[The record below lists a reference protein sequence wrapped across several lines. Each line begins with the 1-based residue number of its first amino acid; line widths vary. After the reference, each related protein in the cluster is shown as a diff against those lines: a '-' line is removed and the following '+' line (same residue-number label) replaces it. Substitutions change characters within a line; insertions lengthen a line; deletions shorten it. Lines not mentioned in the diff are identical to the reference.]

1 MLLSLADFSRTNPIQ
16 TPSGP
21 KKDLTLPQCR
31 RLLDLHPWPDTLQ
44 SRSSHSSSSA
54 LTSGEI
60 EAHQSTVR
68 AQDPQIILSFF
79 YCPDFLVPEA
89 ALTRTL
95 YASLRAVSNRASSE
109 GYNALL
115 GRSFASEE
123 ERGINCM
130 VTFSAGSVGGS
141 VSVGA
146 VADVLMFLRRWMVRG
161 RNYGAVAFA
170 VYVEQRKVSTGL
182 VSPRVDPVLL
192 PSSSS
197 KQ

>member
-1 MLLSLADFSRTNPIQ
+1 MSSWAFLVRFSIVFLSLADFSRTNPTQ
-16 TPSGP
+16 APSGP
-21 KKDLTLPQCR
+21 NKDLTLPQCR
-31 RLLDLHPWPDTLQ
+31 RL
-44 SRSSHSSSSA
+44 SSSSSSSI
-54 LTSGEI
+54 LTSREI

-68 AQDPQIILSFF
+68 AQDPEIVLSFF

-89 ALTRTL
+89 ALARTL
-95 YASLRAVSNRASSE
+95 YASLRAISTRAGSQ

-130 VTFSAGSVGGS
+130 ITFSASSVGGS

-161 RNYGAVAFA
+161 QNYGAVAFA

-192 PSSSS
+192 PSSS